1 VGHDRVVALIDLL
14 RAGIR
19 RQTLRSLDIQAIQT
33 LVGYPRGVTA
43 ADVSGGQKL
52 QCPMQCP
59 PFSVSERGAAGAG
72 KMEM

>member
-1 VGHDRVVALIDLL
+1 
-14 RAGIR
+14 
-19 RQTLRSLDIQAIQT
+19 LDIQAIQT